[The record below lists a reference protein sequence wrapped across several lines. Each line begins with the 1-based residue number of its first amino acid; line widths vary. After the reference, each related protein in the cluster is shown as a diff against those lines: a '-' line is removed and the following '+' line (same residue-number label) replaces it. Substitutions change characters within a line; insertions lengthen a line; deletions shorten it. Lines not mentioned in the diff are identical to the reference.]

1 MTKNR
6 RFSAWS
12 HRPSISEALNI
23 QLNIPDSPSGGANAG
38 GAVSERIPTLMRPEA
53 YLGRSY
59 VGSFSNSGS
68 LMSRE
73 AGAAGPD
80 SPPLPRF
87 RDQAS
92 SYVHNGSHLHRQTAA
107 LCDDSRAYDG
117 GPEEEEALVFEGN
130 MILQEGAPPRFGVG
144 PYNLCKVDSNISEV
158 LLNVDEAV
166 DDSDSDQEAGTRLFL
181 SPITTDY
188 IHSYGAI
195 NEEQSA
201 SETASR
207 AETGPS
213 PLRFWG
219 TRTVRYIPAVILGL
233 LLNILDAL
241 SYGMIIFPIA
251 EPIFSHLGPH
261 GLSMFYV
268 STIISQLVYSGGF
281 SSFGYGTGS
290 EMIEVTPF
298 FHTMALS
305 IKNSLSAEKSD
316 DIITT
321 TIVCYALSTIIT
333 GAVFL
338 TLGKLR
344 LGKLVS
350 FFPLHILI
358 GCIGGVAYFLIITGI
373 EVSTRVTKFEYS
385 LAFLRNLFMDP
396 DILAKWLIPA
406 LLAVSI
412 ILLQRRIHNSM
423 LLPLFYLSAFALF
436 HFIVA
441 LIPSLS
447 LDTLRD
453 KGWIFPLTE
462 SGGRWYDYLE
472 LYNPQRIHW
481 KLVLGEIPTMLALTF
496 FGILHVPINV
506 PALAISCGIDKIDVD
521 KELIAHGYSNIF
533 SGCAGSIQN
542 YLVYTNSVLFIRAGA
557 DSRYAGFLLAIATF
571 MTMTAGPWIISI
583 IPVCIV
589 SSLIFLLGY
598 ELLKEV
604 LYDSYNRLSNFE
616 YITVVIIIL
625 TMGIFDFVL
634 GIIVGVLV
642 ACFSFLVESTR
653 AKTISS
659 EFDGK
664 VAKSA
669 VHRDYLQSNFLEK
682 VAEQIYVLKLQNN
695 LFFGTIISIEEKIG
709 NLLEPNGSE
718 YKKIIKYLILDFKHI
733 NIDNIDYSAAEG
745 FNRIKRVMEIKRI
758 KLIVSSISECDKIY
772 TIFSKIGL
780 LQDVELFQDLNSALE
795 WCENELLCEYRSLLS
810 RAHRVKVRRRSKDIV
825 PKAQIPLENTPR
837 NAQIMTA
844 AQAVYSGEQQLNK
857 TLSKY
862 KASHPALALLLVALK
877 TYRSGHAY
885 KETKEIRLWKHLCPY
900 FVRKSFSPQ
909 TSISDEGDMF
919 FVVESGLLKI
929 TYMLPQGSLQEAIA
943 SKTCYGNISGP
954 GSLSYSSVVR
964 TETECVLWM
973 IDAPGLQKLQEEN
986 LPLYTEL
993 LVVYISVIQ
1002 HRFKEL
1008 LGHSLING

>member
-23 QLNIPDSPSGGANAG
+23 QLNIPESPSGGANAG
-38 GAVSERIPTLMRPEA
+38 GTGSERVPTLMRPEA

-73 AGAAGPD
+73 AGAAGPG
-80 SPPLPRF
+80 SPPLPLF

-92 SYVHNGSHLHRQTAA
+92 SYVHDGSHLHHQTAA
-107 LCDDSRAYDG
+107 LCDDPRVYDG
-117 GPEEEEALVFEGN
+117 GADEDEALVFEGN
-130 MILQEGAPPRFGVG
+130 MILQDGGPPRFGAG
-144 PYNLCKVDSNISEV
+144 SYGLCKVDSNISEV
-158 LLNVDEAV
+158 LLNVDGAE
-166 DDSDSDQEAGTRLFL
+166 DDSDSDPDAGSRLFL
-181 SPITTDY
+181 SPISTNY
-188 IHSYGAI
+188 IHGYGAI
-195 NEEQSA
+195 DEEQSA
-201 SETASR
+201 SEIASR
-207 AETGPS
+207 VGTAPNS
-213 PLRFWG
+213 LQFWG
-219 TRTVRYIPAVILGL
+219 ARTVRYIPPVILGL

-251 EPIFSHLGPH
+251 EPVFSHLGPH

-268 STIISQLVYSGGF
+268 STIISQVVYSSGF
-281 SSFGYGTGS
+281 SSFGFGTGS

-298 FHTMALS
+298 FHTMAMS
-305 IKNSLSAEKSD
+305 IKNSLPKEQSD

-321 TIVCYALSTIIT
+321 TIVCYALSTLVT

-338 TLGKLR
+338 TLGKMR
-344 LGKLVS
+344 LGKVVS

-373 EVSTRVTKFEYS
+373 EVSTRVAKFEYS
-385 LAFLRNLFMDP
+385 FAFLRKLFMEP
-396 DILAKWLIPA
+396 DTLARWLLPA
-406 LLAVSI
+406 FLATTIV
-412 ILLQRRIHNSM
+412 LLQRRIRSSM
-423 LLPLFYLSAFALF
+423 LLPLFYLGAFVLF
-436 HFIVA
+436 HFVVA
-441 LIPSLS
+441 LVPSLS
-447 LDTLRD
+447 LDNLRD
-453 KGWIFPLTE
+453 DGWIFPVTE
-462 SGGRWYDYLE
+462 SGGRWYDYVK
-472 LYNPQRIHW
+472 LYNPHRIHW

-571 MTMTAGPWIISI
+571 LTMIAGPWIISL

-604 LYDSYNRLSNFE
+604 LYDSYDRLSNFE

-634 GIIVGVLV
+634 GIIVGILI

-653 AKTISS
+653 AKTVSS

-709 NLLEPNGSE
+709 NLLEPHGSE

-733 NIDNIDYSAAEG
+733 NVDNIDYSAAEG

-758 KLIVSSISECDKIY
+758 KLIVSSISECDRIY
-772 TIFSKIGL
+772 TIFNKVGL

-810 RAHRVKVRRRSKDIV
+810 RAHRVKVRRRSKDTV
-825 PKAQIPLENTPR
+825 PKAQVPLDNTPR

-844 AQAVYSGEQQLNK
+844 AQTVYSGEQQLNK
-857 TLSKY
+857 TFAKY
-862 KASHPALALLLVALK
+862 KASHPVLSLLLVALK
-877 TYRSGHAY
+877 RYRPGNAY
-885 KETKEIRLWKHLCPY
+885 KEVNEIRLWKNLCPY
-900 FVRKSFSPQ
+900 FARKSFQPQ

-929 TYMLPQGSLQEAIA
+929 TYMLPQGSLQEAVA

-954 GSLSYSSVVR
+954 SAISYSSVIR
-964 TETECVLWM
+964 TETDCVLWM
-973 IDAPGLQKLQEEN
+973 IDASGLQKLKEDN
-986 LPLYTEL
+986 LQLYTEL
-993 LVVYISVIQ
+993 LVVYISVVQ

-1008 LGHSLING
+1008 LGYSLING